1 MLVTYPTIA
10 TTEAVFVKTS
20 VNFGIA
26 KRRKY
31 AMCSANGWITAA
43 KEEQRKYGQIN
54 KKETQVPKI
63 NLIARS

>member
-1 MLVTYPTIA
+1 MYVTYPNIA

-43 KEEQRKYGQIN
+43 KEEQRKYG
-54 KKETQVPKI
+54 
-63 NLIARS
+63 